1 MKFNA
6 AGDGKTND
14 TSAVRAALA
23 AAENSN
29 GGRVI
34 FDANYT
40 FLTGCFNVTS
50 NIILDIRG
58 TLLAYNNSDGYVP
71 VQPLP
76 WYGGGPDAQESG
88 NMEWQSFIRSYN
100 ANNITITG
108 GGLIDGQGD
117 DAIAVKSGKDYLGR
131 TYGRT
136 TENVLVRNFTVG
148 TTAGLAIGSEMSA
161 GIRNVTFKDIV
172 MNGSAYGISMKSD
185 RGRGVTRASFLT
197 VHHVCLM
204 RSMEL

>member
-1 MKFNA
+1 MSLSIYFLILFSTTIYAQDYYVMKFNA

-34 FDANYT
+34 FDVNHT

-50 NIILDIRG
+50 NIILDIQG

-76 WYGGGPDAQESG
+76 W
-88 NMEWQSFIRSYN
+88 
-100 ANNITITG
+100 
-108 GGLIDGQGD
+108 
-117 DAIAVKSGKDYLGR
+117 
-131 TYGRT
+131 
-136 TENVLVRNFTVG
+136 
-148 TTAGLAIGSEMSA
+148 
-161 GIRNVTFKDIV
+161 
-172 MNGSAYGISMKSD
+172 
-185 RGRGVTRASFLT
+185 
-197 VHHVCLM
+197 
-204 RSMEL
+204 